1 MGFLAIFVARTL
13 RENPPY
19 IRDQRPG
26 RIDYVG
32 FGLMALALGTVQL
45 VLDKGQE
52 DEWFASSFITWV
64 TILSV
69 VAAISFVILE
79 LRSKDPIVDLRVLA
93 NRNFSGG
100 TSLMVVMGIV
110 LYGTIALLPLFLQT
124 LLGYPA
130 VSSGMAVSPRGFGAI
145 VSMLI
150 VGRLIGKINSRYLIM
165 FGFTVLGYSTYQF

>member
-1 MGFLAIFVARTL
+1 MEIHTFLRPGRFI
-13 RENPPY
+13 EDPPY

-45 VLDKGQE
+45 VLDNGQE

-69 VAAISFVILE
+69 AAAISFVIWE
-79 LRSKDPIVDLRVLA
+79 LRSKDTIVDLRVLA
-93 NRNFSGG
+93 NRNFPVG

-110 LYGTIALLPLFLQT
+110 LYGTIALLP
-124 LLGYPA
+124 
-130 VSSGMAVSPRGFGAI
+130 
-145 VSMLI
+145 
-150 VGRLIGKINSRYLIM
+150 
-165 FGFTVLGYSTYQF
+165 